1 MPGCACFY
9 LSTCLVSGSCVFASF
24 FFLFHRCFHAY
35 PWILL
40 YHAVE
45 ANEGI
50 SISGINYCLP
60 CRARSV
66 GAKCNSSVWSLGE
79 SYISRSRTCGTK
91 FLPALRHLTVLSK
104 RFGRHIKSCSVPVGN
119 HGSARDGTAWAQRP
133 GDEAR

>member
-9 LSTCLVSGSCVFASF
+9 LSTCLVSGSCVFVFF

-35 PWILL
+35 PWVLL

-50 SISGINYCLP
+50 SISGISYCLP

-91 FLPALRHLTVLSK
+91 LSLPTRPAPSDRAKQAIWPAYKIMQCTCWEPRISK
-104 RFGRHIKSCSVPVGN
+104 RWNGMGTT
-119 HGSARDGTAWAQRP
+119 AR
-133 GDEAR
+133 